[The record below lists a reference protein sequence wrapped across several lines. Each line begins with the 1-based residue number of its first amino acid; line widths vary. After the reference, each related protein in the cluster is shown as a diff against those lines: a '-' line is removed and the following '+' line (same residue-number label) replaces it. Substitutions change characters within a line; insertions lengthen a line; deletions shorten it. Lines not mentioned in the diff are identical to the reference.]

1 MDKVEQYRSHAARA
15 LHDAEISNRSD
26 RKQLLRELAEAWLE
40 LADMQARTP
49 NLERRRFDQ
58 ALRPYSERN

>member
-15 LHDAEISNRSD
+15 LHDAEISNRQD
-26 RKQLLRELAEAWLE
+26 RKKLLKELAEAWLE
-40 LADMQARTP
+40 LADMQAKTP
-49 NLERRRFDQ
+49 SLERRRADQ